1 MYRKTIESRIFN
13 NGKFFEKLLKL
24 DTVRSEKDLRNIID
38 NKEIIISGH
47 LLSLL
52 MREDHLLED
61 RYNEIKKKY
70 KISMGYNSFISRLV
84 GVTSSEMVD
93 ELKIQEFIKKV

>member
-1 MYRKTIESRIFN
+1 MYRKNIDSRIFN

-24 DTVRSEKDLRNIID
+24 DTVKSERDLRNIID
-38 NKEIIISGH
+38 NKEAFISSH

-61 RYNEIKKKY
+61 RYNEIKKRY
-70 KISMGYNSFISRLV
+70 KISMGYNSFIARLV
-84 GVTSSEMVD
+84 SITKSEID

>member
-1 MYRKTIESRIFN
+1 MYRRNIDSRIFSD
-13 NGKFFEKLLKL
+13 GKFFEKLLKL
-24 DTVRSEKDLRNIID
+24 DTVKSEKDLRNIID
-38 NKEIIISGH
+38 NKEAFISGH

-61 RYNEIKKKY
+61 RYNEIKKRY
-70 KISMGYNSFISRLV
+70 KISMGYNSFITRLV
-84 GVTSSEMVD
+84 SIAKSEVD